1 MLSFRPIPEY
11 RQEAHVAKR
20 VRGKGSSYRPG
31 GQGPSRSKE
40 SQSPESVA
48 NADVVTLDPI
58 DIAIDSAVEPVPV
71 EVDTAEISVAAPAAV
86 ARKPKAARR
95 SARAKADSLE
105 GRAAA
110 EETWVRTDLRRI
122 AIISAIMVAGLAVAW
137 VLFVALN
144 LAGLY

>member
-40 SQSPESVA
+40 SQSSESV
-48 NADVVTLDPI
+48 VTADPI

-95 SARAKADSLE
+95 SARAKAESLE

-122 AIISAIMVAGLAVAW
+122 AIISALMVAGLAVAW